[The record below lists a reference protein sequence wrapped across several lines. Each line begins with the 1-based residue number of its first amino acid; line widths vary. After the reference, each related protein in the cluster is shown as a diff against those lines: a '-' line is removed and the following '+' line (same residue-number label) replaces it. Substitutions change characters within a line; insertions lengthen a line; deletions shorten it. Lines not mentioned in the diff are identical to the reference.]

1 MVDVIGFLIF
11 IDALTDL
18 PFSKVDGEPFSKVDG
33 DLNKI
38 KLKLSTFIK
47 KKPILLIFIISL
59 IRIGLKRTARKPLT
73 LVSKGQI

>member
-1 MVDVIGFLIF
+1 M
-11 IDALTDL
+11 TDL
-18 PFSKVDGEPFSKVDG
+18 PFSKVDGEPFSEVDG

-59 IRIGLKRTARKPLT
+59 IRIGL
-73 LVSKGQI
+73 